1 MLILELKN
9 ELLEFS
15 YDDEFGDNSGDS
27 NDLDSIGVEQGKEL
41 VEKINDFGLNY
52 RKKAKKQRRASGQGQ
67 DLLRPDRYT
76 QPNRCATEND
86 EDSEMKTLN
95 RLSSETSNL
104 EDLSDEL
111 NKARPKRSRK
121 ISEESIQ
128 SMNLD
133 RIRTRASS
141 QGNTH
146 DQST

>member
-1 MLILELKN
+1 MKN

-15 YDDEFGDNSGDS
+15 YDDEFGENSGDS

-41 VEKINDFGLNY
+41 VEKINEFGLNY
-52 RKKAKKQRRASGQGQ
+52 RKKAKKQRRTSGQGQ
-67 DLLRPDRYT
+67 DLLTPDRYL
-76 QPNRCATEND
+76 PVNKCATEND
-86 EDSEMKTLN
+86 EDSELKTLN

-111 NKARPKRSRK
+111 NKAKPKRSRK
-121 ISEESIQ
+121 VSEESIQ

-133 RIRTRASS
+133 RIRTRAYS
-141 QGNTH
+141 QGTQ